1 MSRAH
6 SENTTTFAEVFTTAG
21 IAYQQNRSIGSND
34 NRLMLYFQ
42 GVKIYVPD
50 GCKQETL
57 LTTLQAIKQL

>member
-1 MSRAH
+1 MSRTH
-6 SENTTTFAEVFTTAG
+6 HENTTTFAEVFTTSGITCQQTRYAG
-21 IAYQQNRSIGSND
+21 NND

-57 LTTLQAIKQL
+57 LNTLQVIRQL

>member
-6 SENTTTFAEVFTTAG
+6 LENTTTFAEVFTTAG
-21 IAYQQNRSIGSND
+21 TAYQQNRSIGSND

-42 GVKIYVPD
+42 GVKIYIPD